1 MDPYTFDLFHHAQ
14 RILCRCP
21 NPDCGEISRLSKIDI
36 KSGKKSKPTWLDE
49 YEDNMDDYYE
59 DMGEYERTKEDEKA
73 KLTVKGRKQVAKD
86 VKKIMKKSL
95 ISNYQKIMNYDP
107 YDIKVIGNPVDLVV
121 FDGATKIK
129 EKVKSSG
136 VRSLTK
142 KDVVKEVVLLSKKT
156 SNPYLKKL
164 HKSIDE
170 VIQNKEYEWMTAN
183 VLEGNIEF
191 ESK

>member
-1 MDPYTFDLFHHAQ
+1 MDPSTFDLFHHAQ

-21 NPDCGEISRLSKIDI
+21 NPDCGEISRLSKINI

-95 ISNYQKIMNYDP
+95 ISNYQKIINYDP

-129 EKVKSSG
+129 EKVKLSG
-136 VRSLTK
+136 AKSLTK
-142 KDVVKEVVLLSKKT
+142 KDVVKEVVLLSKK
-156 SNPYLKKL
+156 NIKPIFEK
-164 HKSIDE
+164 
-170 VIQNKEYEWMTAN
+170 TAQVN
-183 VLEGNIEF
+183 
-191 ESK
+191 

>member
-1 MDPYTFDLFHHAQ
+1 MDPSTFDLFHHAQ

-49 YEDNMDDYYE
+49 YEDNIDNYYA
-59 DMGEYERTKEDEKA
+59 DMSEYERTKKDEKA

-95 ISNYQKIMNYDP
+95 LPNYQKIMNYDP

-129 EKVKSSG
+129 EKVRLCGRKSI
-136 VRSLTK
+136 TE

-170 VIQNKEYEWMTAN
+170 VIQNKEYEWKTAN

-191 ESK
+191 E

>member
-1 MDPYTFDLFHHAQ
+1 MDHSTFDLFHHAQ

-21 NPDCGEISRLSKIDI
+21 NPDCGELSRLSEIDI
-36 KSGKKSKPTWLDE
+36 ISAKKSKPTWLDE
-49 YEDNMDDYYE
+49 YEDSMDGYYA
-59 DMGEYERTKEDEKA
+59 DKNEYNRTKEDEKA
-73 KLTVKGRKQVAKD
+73 KLTAKGRKQVEKD

-95 ISNYQKIMNYDP
+95 ISNYQKIINYDP

-129 EKVKSSG
+129 EKVKLSG
-136 VRSLTK
+136 VKSLTK
-142 KDVVKEVVLLSKKT
+142 KDIVKDVVLLSKKT
-156 SNPYLKKL
+156 SVPELKKL

-170 VIQNKEYEWMTAN
+170 VIQNKEYEWKTAN

-191 ESK
+191 E

>member
-1 MDPYTFDLFHHAQ
+1 MDPSTFDLFHHAQ

-21 NPDCGEISRLSKIDI
+21 NPDCGEISRLNKIDI
-36 KSGKKSKPTWLDE
+36 KSGRKSKPTWLDE

-95 ISNYQKIMNYDP
+95 LPNYQKIMNYDP

-129 EKVKSSG
+129 EKVKLSG
-136 VRSLTK
+136 AKSLTK

-170 VIQNKEYEWMTAN
+170 VIQNKEYEWKTAN
-183 VLEGNIEF
+183 VLEGNVEF
-191 ESK
+191 E

>member
-1 MDPYTFDLFHHAQ
+1 MDPSTFDLFHHAQ

-49 YEDNMDDYYE
+49 YEDNMDDYYA
-59 DMGEYERTKEDEKA
+59 DMGEYERTKKDEQA

-95 ISNYQKIMNYDP
+95 ISNYQKIINYDP

-136 VRSLTK
+136 AKSLTK

-156 SNPYLKKL
+156 SNPYLKKI

-170 VIQNKEYEWMTAN
+170 VIQNKEYEWKTAE

-191 ESK
+191 K

>member
-1 MDPYTFDLFHHAQ
+1 MDPSTFDLFHHAQ

-49 YEDNMDDYYE
+49 YEDNMGDYYE

-95 ISNYQKIMNYDP
+95 LPNYQKIMNYDP

-129 EKVKSSG
+129 EKVKLSG
-136 VRSLTK
+136 AKSLTK

-170 VIQNKEYEWMTAN
+170 VIQNKEYEWKTAE

-191 ESK
+191 K

>member
-1 MDPYTFDLFHHAQ
+1 MDPSTFDLFHHAQ

-49 YEDNMDDYYE
+49 YEDNMDNYYA
-59 DMGEYERTKEDEKA
+59 DMGEYERTKKDEKA
-73 KLTVKGRKQVAKD
+73 KLVAKGRKQVAKD

-95 ISNYQKIMNYDP
+95 LPNYQKIMNYDP

-129 EKVKSSG
+129 EKVKLSG
-136 VRSLTK
+136 ARSLTK

-170 VIQNKEYEWMTAN
+170 VIQNKEYEWKTAN

-191 ESK
+191 E

>member
-1 MDPYTFDLFHHAQ
+1 MDTSTFDLFHHAQ

-36 KSGKKSKPTWLDE
+36 KSGKESKPTWLDE
-49 YEDNMDDYYE
+49 HEDDMDGYYA
-59 DMGEYERTKEDEKA
+59 DMGEYERTKKDEKA
-73 KLTVKGRKQVAKD
+73 KLVAKGRKQVAKD

-95 ISNYQKIMNYDP
+95 LPNYQKIINYDP

-129 EKVKSSG
+129 EKVKLSG
-136 VRSLTK
+136 AKSLTK

-170 VIQNKEYEWMTAN
+170 VIQNKEYEWKTAE

-191 ESK
+191 K

>member
-1 MDPYTFDLFHHAQ
+1 MDPSTFDLFHHAQ

-95 ISNYQKIMNYDP
+95 LPNYQKIMNYDP

-121 FDGATKIK
+121 FD
-129 EKVKSSG
+129 
-136 VRSLTK
+136 

-170 VIQNKEYEWMTAN
+170 VIQNKEYEWKTAE
-183 VLEGNIEF
+183 VLEGDIEF
-191 ESK
+191 K

>member
-1 MDPYTFDLFHHAQ
+1 MDPSTFDLFHHAQ

-49 YEDNMDDYYE
+49 YEDNMDDYYA

-95 ISNYQKIMNYDP
+95 LPNYQKIMNYDP

-129 EKVKSSG
+129 EKVKLSG
-136 VRSLTK
+136 RKSLTK

-170 VIQNKEYEWMTAN
+170 VIQNKEYEWKTAE
-183 VLEGNIEF
+183 VLEGDIEF
-191 ESK
+191 K

>member
-1 MDPYTFDLFHHAQ
+1 MDPSTFDLFHHAQ

-49 YEDNMDDYYE
+49 YEDNIDNYYA
-59 DMGEYERTKEDEKA
+59 DMSEYERTKKDEKA
-73 KLTVKGRKQVAKD
+73 KLTAKGRKQVAKD

-95 ISNYQKIMNYDP
+95 LPNYQKIMNYDP

-136 VRSLTK
+136 AKSLTK

-170 VIQNKEYEWMTAN
+170 VIQNKEYEWKTAE
-183 VLEGNIEF
+183 VLEGDIEF
-191 ESK
+191 K

>member
-1 MDPYTFDLFHHAQ
+1 MDPSTFDLFHHAQ

-36 KSGKKSKPTWLDE
+36 KSGKESKPTWLDE

-73 KLTVKGRKQVAKD
+73 KLTAKGRKQVAKD

-95 ISNYQKIMNYDP
+95 LPNYQKIMNYDP

-129 EKVKSSG
+129 EKVKLSG
-136 VRSLTK
+136 AKSLTK

-170 VIQNKEYEWMTAN
+170 VIQNKEYEWKTAE

-191 ESK
+191 K

>member
-1 MDPYTFDLFHHAQ
+1 MDTSTFDLFHHAQ

-36 KSGKKSKPTWLDE
+36 KSGKESKPTWLDE
-49 YEDNMDDYYE
+49 YEDNMDGYYA
-59 DMGEYERTKEDEKA
+59 DMGEYERTKKDEQA
-73 KLTVKGRKQVAKD
+73 KLTAKGRKQVAKD
-86 VKKIMKKSL
+86 FKKIMKKSL

-129 EKVKSSG
+129 EKVKYG
-136 VRSLTK
+136 IKLTK

-170 VIQNKEYEWMTAN
+170 VIQNKEYEWKTAN

-191 ESK
+191 E

>member
-1 MDPYTFDLFHHAQ
+1 MDPSTFDLFHHAQ

-95 ISNYQKIMNYDP
+95 LPNYQKIMNYDP
-107 YDIKVIGNPVDLVV
+107 YDIKVIGSPVDLVV
-121 FDGATKIK
+121 FDGATNIKNKAAAKIK
-129 EKVKSSG
+129 
-136 VRSLTK
+136 LTE

-170 VIQNKEYEWMTAN
+170 VIQNKEYEWKTAE

-191 ESK
+191 K

>member
-1 MDPYTFDLFHHAQ
+1 MDPSTFDLFHHAQ

-36 KSGKKSKPTWLDE
+36 KSGKESKPTWLDE
-49 YEDNMDDYYE
+49 YEDDMDDYYA
-59 DMGEYERTKEDEKA
+59 DMGEYERTKKDEKA
-73 KLTVKGRKQVAKD
+73 KLVAKGRKQVAKD

-95 ISNYQKIMNYDP
+95 LPNYQKIINYDP

-129 EKVKSSG
+129 EKVKLSG
-136 VRSLTK
+136 AKSLTK

-170 VIQNKEYEWMTAN
+170 VIQNKEYEWKTAE
-183 VLEGNIEF
+183 VLEGDIEF
-191 ESK
+191 K

>member
-1 MDPYTFDLFHHAQ
+1 MDPSTFDLFHHAQ

-36 KSGKKSKPTWLDE
+36 KSGKESKPTWLDE
-49 YEDNMDDYYE
+49 YEDNMDDYYA
-59 DMGEYERTKEDEKA
+59 DVGEYERTKEDEKA

-95 ISNYQKIMNYDP
+95 LPNYQKIINYDP

-129 EKVKSSG
+129 EKVKLSG
-136 VRSLTK
+136 AKSLTK

-170 VIQNKEYEWMTAN
+170 VIQNKEYEWKTAE

-191 ESK
+191 K

>member
-1 MDPYTFDLFHHAQ
+1 MDPSTFDLFHHAQ

-36 KSGKKSKPTWLDE
+36 KSGKESKPTWLDE

-59 DMGEYERTKEDEKA
+59 DVGEYERTKEDEKA

-95 ISNYQKIMNYDP
+95 ILNYQKIMNYDP

-129 EKVKSSG
+129 EKVKLSG
-136 VRSLTK
+136 AKSLTK

-170 VIQNKEYEWMTAN
+170 VIQNKEYEWKTAE
-183 VLEGNIEF
+183 VLEGDIEF
-191 ESK
+191 K

>member
-1 MDPYTFDLFHHAQ
+1 MDPSTFDLFHHAQ

-36 KSGKKSKPTWLDE
+36 KSGKESKPTWLDE

-129 EKVKSSG
+129 EKVKLSG
-136 VRSLTK
+136 AKSLTK

-170 VIQNKEYEWMTAN
+170 VIQNKEYEWKTAE

-191 ESK
+191 K

>member
-1 MDPYTFDLFHHAQ
+1 MDPSTFDLFHHAQ

-36 KSGKKSKPTWLDE
+36 KSGKESKPTWLDE

-95 ISNYQKIMNYDP
+95 ILNYQKIMNYDP

-129 EKVKSSG
+129 EKVKLSG
-136 VRSLTK
+136 AKSLTK

-170 VIQNKEYEWMTAN
+170 VIQNKEYEWKTAE

-191 ESK
+191 K

>member
-1 MDPYTFDLFHHAQ
+1 MDPSTFDLFHHAQ

-49 YEDNMDDYYE
+49 YEDNMGDYYE

-95 ISNYQKIMNYDP
+95 LPNYQKIMNYDP

-129 EKVKSSG
+129 EKVKLSG
-136 VRSLTK
+136 ARSLTK

-170 VIQNKEYEWMTAN
+170 VIQNKEYEWKTAE
-183 VLEGNIEF
+183 VLEGDIEF
-191 ESK
+191 K

>member
-1 MDPYTFDLFHHAQ
+1 MDHSTFDLFHHAQ

-21 NPDCGEISRLSKIDI
+21 NPDCGELSRLSEIDI
-36 KSGKKSKPTWLDE
+36 ISAKKSKPTWLDE
-49 YEDNMDDYYE
+49 YEDSMDEYYT
-59 DMGEYERTKEDEKA
+59 DKNEYNRTKEVEKA
-73 KLTVKGRKQVAKD
+73 KLTAKGRKQVEKD

-95 ISNYQKIMNYDP
+95 ISNYQKIINYDP

-129 EKVKSSG
+129 EKVKLSG
-136 VRSLTK
+136 VKSLTK

-156 SNPYLKKL
+156 SLPELKKL

-170 VIQNKEYEWMTAN
+170 VIQNKEYEWKTTN

-191 ESK
+191 E

>member
-1 MDPYTFDLFHHAQ
+1 MDPSTFDLFHHAQ

-49 YEDNMDDYYE
+49 YEDNMDNYYA

-95 ISNYQKIMNYDP
+95 LPNYQKIMNYDP

-121 FDGATKIK
+121 FDGASKIR
-129 EKVKSSG
+129 EKVKLSG
-136 VRSLTK
+136 VRSLTG
-142 KDVVKEVVLLSKKT
+142 KDVVKEVVLLSKKK
-156 SNPYLKKL
+156 SDPYLKKL
-164 HKSIDE
+164 YKSIDE
-170 VIQNKEYEWMTAN
+170 VIQNKDYEWKTAE
-183 VLEGNIEF
+183 VLEGNIQF
-191 ESK
+191 E

>member
-1 MDPYTFDLFHHAQ
+1 MDTSTFDLFHQGQ
-14 RILCRCP
+14 RILCKCP
-21 NPDCGEISRLSKIDI
+21 NPNCGEISRLSKIRI

-49 YEDNMDDYYE
+49 YEDNVDDYYE
-59 DMGEYERTKEDEKA
+59 DVGEYERTKEDEKA

-95 ISNYQKIMNYDP
+95 ILNYQKIMNYDP

-129 EKVKSSG
+129 EKVKLSG
-136 VRSLTK
+136 RKSLTK

-170 VIQNKEYEWMTAN
+170 VIQNKEYEWKTAE

-191 ESK
+191 K

>member
-1 MDPYTFDLFHHAQ
+1 MDTSTFDLFHQGQ
-14 RILCRCP
+14 RILCKCP
-21 NPDCGEISRLSKIDI
+21 NPNCGEISRLSKILI

-49 YEDNMDDYYE
+49 YEDSMDDYYT
-59 DMGEYERTKEDEKA
+59 DRDEYERTKKDEQA
-73 KLTVKGRKQVAKD
+73 KLTIKGRKQVAKN

-95 ISNYQKIMNYDP
+95 ISNYQKIINYDP

-121 FDGATKIK
+121 FDGATNIK
-129 EKVKSSG
+129 NKVTLSG
-136 VRSLTK
+136 AKSLTK

-170 VIQNKEYEWMTAN
+170 VIQNKEYEWKTAN
-183 VLEGNIEF
+183 VLEGNVEF
-191 ESK
+191 E

>member
-1 MDPYTFDLFHHAQ
+1 MDHSTFDLFHHAQ

-49 YEDNMDDYYE
+49 YEDNMGDYYE

-95 ISNYQKIMNYDP
+95 LPNYQKIMNYDP

-129 EKVKSSG
+129 EKVKLSG
-136 VRSLTK
+136 AKSLTK

-170 VIQNKEYEWMTAN
+170 VIQNKEYEWKTAE
-183 VLEGNIEF
+183 VLEGNIQF
-191 ESK
+191 E

>member
-1 MDPYTFDLFHHAQ
+1 MDHSTFDLFHHAQ

-21 NPDCGEISRLSKIDI
+21 NPDCGELSRLSEIDI
-36 KSGKKSKPTWLDE
+36 ISAKKSKPTWLDE
-49 YEDNMDDYYE
+49 YEDSMDEYYT
-59 DMGEYERTKEDEKA
+59 DKNEYNRTKEVEKA
-73 KLTVKGRKQVAKD
+73 KLTAKGRKQVEKD

-95 ISNYQKIMNYDP
+95 ISNYQKIINYDP

-129 EKVKSSG
+129 EKVKLSG
-136 VRSLTK
+136 VKSLTK

-156 SNPYLKKL
+156 SLPELKKL

-170 VIQNKEYEWMTAN
+170 VIQNKEYEWKTAN

-191 ESK
+191 E

>member
-1 MDPYTFDLFHHAQ
+1 MDTSTFDLFHHAQ

-59 DMGEYERTKEDEKA
+59 DMGEYERTKKDEKA
-73 KLTVKGRKQVAKD
+73 KLVAKGRKQVAKD

-95 ISNYQKIMNYDP
+95 LPNYQKIMNYDP

-129 EKVKSSG
+129 EKVKLSG
-136 VRSLTK
+136 AKSLTK

-170 VIQNKEYEWMTAN
+170 VIQNKEYEWKTAE

-191 ESK
+191 K

>member
-1 MDPYTFDLFHHAQ
+1 MDPSTFDLFHHAQ

-95 ISNYQKIMNYDP
+95 LPNYQKIMNYDP

-129 EKVKSSG
+129 EKVKLSG
-136 VRSLTK
+136 ARSLTK

-170 VIQNKEYEWMTAN
+170 VIRNKEYEWKTAE
-183 VLEGNIEF
+183 VLEGDIEF
-191 ESK
+191 K

>member
-1 MDPYTFDLFHHAQ
+1 MDSSTFDLFHHAQ

-49 YEDNMDDYYE
+49 YEDNMDDYYA
-59 DMGEYERTKEDEKA
+59 DMGEYERTKKDEKA
-73 KLTVKGRKQVAKD
+73 KLVAKGRKQVAKD

-95 ISNYQKIMNYDP
+95 LPNYQKIMNYDP

-129 EKVKSSG
+129 EKVKLSG
-136 VRSLTK
+136 AKSLTK

-170 VIQNKEYEWMTAN
+170 VIQNKEYEWKTAN
-183 VLEGNIEF
+183 VLEGNVEF
-191 ESK
+191 E

>member
-1 MDPYTFDLFHHAQ
+1 MESSTFDLFHHAQ
-14 RILCRCP
+14 RILCKCP
-21 NPDCGEISRLSKIDI
+21 ECGEISRLSKIRI

-49 YEDNMDDYYE
+49 YEDNMDGYYT
-59 DMGEYERTKEDEKA
+59 DRDEYERTKKDEQT
-73 KLTVKGRKQVAKD
+73 KLTIKGRKQVTKN

-95 ISNYQKIMNYDP
+95 ISNYQKIINYDP

-121 FDGATKIK
+121 FDGATNIK
-129 EKVKSSG
+129 NKVTLSG
-136 VRSLTK
+136 AKSLTK

-170 VIQNKEYEWMTAN
+170 VIQNKEYEWKTAN
-183 VLEGNIEF
+183 VLEGNVEF
-191 ESK
+191 E

>member
-1 MDPYTFDLFHHAQ
+1 MDPSTFDLFHHAQ

-95 ISNYQKIMNYDP
+95 ILNYQKIMNYDP
-107 YDIKVIGNPVDLVV
+107 YDIKVIGSPVDLVV
-121 FDGATKIK
+121 FDGATNIK
-129 EKVKSSG
+129 EKVKLSG
-136 VRSLTK
+136 AKSLTK

-170 VIQNKEYEWMTAN
+170 VIQNKEYEWKTAE
-183 VLEGNIEF
+183 VLEGDIEF
-191 ESK
+191 K